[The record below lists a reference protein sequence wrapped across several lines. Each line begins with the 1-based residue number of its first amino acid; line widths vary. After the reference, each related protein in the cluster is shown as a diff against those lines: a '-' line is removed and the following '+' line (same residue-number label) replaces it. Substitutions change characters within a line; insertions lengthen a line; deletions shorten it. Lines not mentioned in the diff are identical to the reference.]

1 MTFKTSLTFHNSL
14 ARSLSPACVVL
25 ATLITASCA
34 TSQTDLTRSTGQ
46 STSQSTE
53 LSSEQQDNQ
62 WQNVAAGSAPLIT
75 SPGTLSSSQQR
86 KIALRQLA
94 ERSIRTDHPGEY
106 TVVKGDTL
114 WDISG
119 RFLSRP
125 WLWPE
130 IWHVNPQIEN
140 PHLIYPGDRIALS
153 YVDGSPR
160 LQVIR
165 ANSRPSGQGS
175 SRQATPIGTI
185 PLDAIEQFINEPL
198 VVTEAD
204 VKTSAYVAAADSG
217 RLASSTGDHIYVR
230 GDLNG
235 QSRYSVFR
243 PGDALIDPET
253 RELLGREAILVSKV
267 SLIKSGDPSK
277 MLITSNT
284 RETLVGD
291 RLMISNSPT
300 PAFFQPRAAD
310 ANTNGRI
317 ISLVDAVS
325 RSGQNQV
332 VVLNVGSDDGV
343 QPGDTFSVIGND
355 RTVRD
360 DVGQNGEYFT
370 VPGEQAGVV
379 MVFRSFDRVSYALI
393 MSSTRSIKLYDRVG
407 STANQL

>member
-1 MTFKTSLTFHNSL
+1 MTFKTSLTFNNSL

-25 ATLITASCA
+25 AALLTASCA
-34 TSQTDLTRSTGQ
+34 TSQIGPQ
-46 STSQSTE
+46 Q
-53 LSSEQQDNQ
+53 SSEQQDSQ
-62 WQNVAAGSAPLIT
+62 RQNVAGSELPIAAGSEPLIT
-75 SPGTLSSSQQR
+75 TPGALSSNQQR

-153 YVDGSPR
+153 YVGGTPR
-160 LQVIR
+160 LELIR
-165 ANSRPSGQGS
+165 ASSNRSSGQGTA
-175 SRQATPIGTI
+175 RQSTPIGTI
-185 PLDAIEQFINEPL
+185 PTEAIEQFIGEPL
-198 VVTEAD
+198 VVSASD
-204 VKTSAYVAAADSG
+204 LKASAYVAAADEG
-217 RLASSTGDHIYVR
+217 RLASTTGDHIWVR
-230 GDLNG
+230 GNLNG

-243 PGDALIDPET
+243 PGEALIDPET

-267 SLIKSGDPSK
+267 SLVKSGDPNK
-277 MLITSNT
+277 MLITSNN

-291 RLMISNSPT
+291 RLMASNATT
-300 PAFFQPRAAD
+300 PAFFQPRAANSD
-310 ANTNGRI
+310 ANGRI

-332 VVLNVGSDDGV
+332 VVLNLGSDDGV

-360 DVGQNGEYFT
+360 VVAQPGGEYFT
-370 VPGEQAGVV
+370 VPGEEAGVI

-393 MSSTRSIKLYDRVG
+393 MSSTRSIKLFDRVG